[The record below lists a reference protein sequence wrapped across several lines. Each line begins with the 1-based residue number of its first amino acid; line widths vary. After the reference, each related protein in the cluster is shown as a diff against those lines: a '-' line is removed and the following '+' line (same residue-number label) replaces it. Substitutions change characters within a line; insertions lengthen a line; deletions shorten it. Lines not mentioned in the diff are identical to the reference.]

1 MTTPTMAEIDEIVAA
16 VPTGTSNVLAMSV
29 NNRGNITSIIAAAK
43 TAKASA
49 ERNSLPLKPFSK

>member
-1 MTTPTMAEIDEIVAA
+1 MATPTMAEIEEIVAA

-29 NNRGNITSIIAAAK
+29 SNNGNITSITAAAK

-49 ERNSLPLKPFSK
+49 DRNSFF